1 MSAKSTPVGTSAP
14 PIGASSKQTRHQ
26 LGFLRD
32 GDVNSRGLNTTE
44 PIPFEWRH
52 AHATTGG
59 GWPHTKEPAESKGGN
74 IAVFQRF
81 TPPPAFALF
90 EAHFAAHLAAIIARR
105 RETPFVILVAEAETN
120 SETRAAR
127 DV

>member
-14 PIGASSKQTRHQ
+14 PIGASSKRTRHQ

-32 GDVNSRGLNTTE
+32 GDVNGRFEHDGADPL
-44 PIPFEWRH
+44 EWRH

-90 EAHFAAHLAAIIARR
+90 EAHFAAHLAAIIA
-105 RETPFVILVAEAETN
+105 
-120 SETRAAR
+120 
-127 DV
+127 